1 MHDEIRTFAGPH
13 FSRKELE
20 CKCGCGAIP
29 TTVLMAKLRELRE
42 RLERPIL
49 ITSAMRCP
57 EHNEKVAHTGKDG
70 PHTTGL
76 AVDIATDG
84 KTAFDVIGIALELD
98 VQGIGVS
105 LAGINKFLHLDWC
118 SSPLPRPRV
127 WSY

>member
-13 FSRKELE
+13 FSRKELT
-20 CKCGCGAIP
+20 CKCGCGAVP
-29 TTVLMAKLRELRE
+29 TSLLMMKLRELRE
-42 RLERPIL
+42 RLEHPIV
-49 ITSAMRCP
+49 ITSAMRCS
-57 EHNEKVAHTGKDG
+57 EHNLKVSKSGATG

-84 KTAFDVIGIALELD
+84 QAAFDILGIALELD

-105 LAGINKFLHLDWC
+105 LHGPAKFLHLDWC
-118 SSPLPRPRV
+118 SDGFPRPRV